1 MQLLTQGP
9 QIQQNW
15 KSAGRNALIMKIFNN
30 WHQTRIFLL
39 VTEVM
44 HEQRQGSALCCRN
57 LACPFQG
64 LIPSTSNWK
73 RLKYKRSWC
82 TDSSNLVLPSWAP
95 SLLHVHTHTLHTQSL
110 QGPWRCLAGIWCI
123 PLPFLIHHFH
133 VWFAQITFAQP
144 WPWWQLNAN
153 ASLQPSVS
161 ILWIANVLLGW
172 KLNLL
177 EALELLWSTKAPQ
190 KPNPTITN
198 STTPLPKSTLTQ
210 CWNC

>member
-1 MQLLTQGP
+1 MYLLPLWRLSCTIYLSIRSRKLHIIYKDFNSQCFLRTLVLSMQLLTQGP

-95 SLLHVHTHTLHTQSL
+95 SLLHVHTLTHCTHGACRGRGAAS
-110 QGPWRCLAGIWCI
+110 QGFG
-123 PLPFLIHHFH
+123 
-133 VWFAQITFAQP
+133 
-144 WPWWQLNAN
+144 
-153 ASLQPSVS
+153 ASLSLS
-161 ILWIANVLLGW
+161 
-172 KLNLL
+172 
-177 EALELLWSTKAPQ
+177 
-190 KPNPTITN
+190 
-198 STTPLPKSTLTQ
+198 
-210 CWNC
+210 